1 MAHKFV
7 DCISYYREKIFS
19 HCYFLYKLKISEY
32 CVYVAD
38 QYQHTIQC
46 MNTKNT
52 YLILEKSAHI
62 YFGLDENWVFCLG
75 EETKNIYKWW
85 IVVPWTTLFYHH
97 IPNKAMIWQIVFHI
111 KKGMQRNGAWLRYAM
126 RSFIQTKNGC
136 HCPCNCLGW
145 HTTITASTTMR
156 QMGISLNE
164 CMIFCHFIMKFLK

>member
-1 MAHKFV
+1 MHFLLLRKHIQPLLMFV
-7 DCISYYREKIFS
+7 QIADSRILCIYTSLININIQYNVFIKYT
-19 HCYFLYKLKISEY
+19 YFISE
-32 CVYVAD
+32 
-38 QYQHTIQC
+38 
-46 MNTKNT
+46 
-52 YLILEKSAHI
+52 KSEHI

-75 EETKNIYKWW
+75 KETKNIYKWW

-145 HTTITASTTMR
+145 HTTITAATTMR